1 MNKTRKRVKTTFAT
15 YFWNSLVKNNVCRV
29 FGLPGGP
36 MDYFLSMLPKTIEW
50 TNTGNELQN
59 GFCAQVYGHYT
70 QNVGYLF
77 TTTGPGFA
85 TTISAL
91 QQAIYEGNPL
101 VSVSTVISSSTPGD
115 FQSWP
120 VQAVSKQLT
129 QHYFYIGSLDDV
141 HMVEQSYQV
150 AKQLSTGV
158 ILLIENAVIEKW
170 THEVKRKPLAL
181 EHKLYRT
188 IPFAN
193 YLVVIGKCNNYRE
206 IISFIHSHQLP
217 YVTTWKCRC
226 NIKGAFYCGR
236 LGTLGQ
242 HSANYALRH
251 ATHLLLA
258 GNVSSELQTP
268 TKEKFSLMYTEHA
281 KRIHFQEVESVTPN
295 PTWLAKLQSIHHL
308 QGDLPRLS
316 LLERYAYIASSI
328 YKQQKLTIPVCTDVG
343 NHWYAIGKYMEMEE
357 PLFESTTTWAS
368 IGTGMASSIGMYY
381 ALKRP
386 IWCFMGD
393 GGTLFGSSDLLYLLN
408 HPHLPIT
415 VTLYINHIYGA
426 IFEDVVVKQDA
437 VNEIVSVPTISILKQ
452 LPNCHYFKKE
462 EAYASYLSAHPS
474 SNTLRFIVISLPK
487 PDDSNVYQI
496 QADAAYEQH
505 ILHDRFQEMLQ
516 TPLILY

>member
-1 MNKTRKRVKTTFAT
+1 MRRLSLAGNMFLRIFVKHRLISSWFAS
-15 YFWNSLVKNNVCRV
+15 NSSIIIHSGSVSPVSGDGGSGSE
-29 FGLPGGP
+29 GLT
-36 MDYFLSMLPKTIEW
+36 S
-50 TNTGNELQN
+50 
-59 GFCAQVYGHYT
+59 GFVRS
-70 QNVGYLF
+70 
-77 TTTGPGFA
+77 
-85 TTISAL
+85 TISSRICPSQEA
-91 QQAIYEGNPL
+91 
-101 VSVSTVISSSTPGD
+101 
-115 FQSWP
+115 
-120 VQAVSKQLT
+120 
-129 QHYFYIGSLDDV
+129 
-141 HMVEQSYQV
+141 
-150 AKQLSTGV
+150 
-158 ILLIENAVIEKW
+158 
-170 THEVKRKPLAL
+170 
-181 EHKLYRT
+181 
-188 IPFAN
+188 
-193 YLVVIGKCNNYRE
+193 
-206 IISFIHSHQLP
+206 
-217 YVTTWKCRC
+217 
-226 NIKGAFYCGR
+226 
-236 LGTLGQ
+236 
-242 HSANYALRH
+242 SADYALRH

-258 GNVSSELQTP
+258 GNISSELQTP

-281 KRIHFQEVESVTPN
+281 KRIHYQEVESVTPN
-295 PTWLAKLQSIHHL
+295 PTWLAKLQQSIHHL

-381 ALKRP
+381 AMKCP

-415 VTLYINHIYGA
+415 VTLYINHIYGS
-426 IFEDVVVKQDA
+426 IFEDVQVKQDA

-452 LPNCHYFKKE
+452 LPNCHFFKKE

-474 SNTLRFIVISLPK
+474 SDKLRFIVISLPK

-505 ILHDRFQEMLQ
+505 ILHDRFQEMVQ